1 MGPLDVIVVGGGP
14 AGLTAARVAA
24 EGGARTLVLERAAHP
39 RYKTCGGGLIGTS
52 LAAVAGH
59 VDVPARDRVDHAV
72 FTLDGRRRIVRGSRT
87 GPLITMVRREEFDD
101 ALRKAAVGAGAQV
114 RERATVRAVEEDGDG
129 AAVRL
134 ADGTRLSA
142 RVVVGADGS
151 SGVTARHVGVR
162 YEQVDLGLEVELP
175 VPDEVAAAW
184 RGRLLIDW
192 GPLPGSYAW
201 VFPKGDLLTV
211 GVIAARGLGEATRRY
226 LDDFVARLGLA
237 GIAPA
242 HDSGHLTRCRG
253 EDAPLRRGAVV
264 VAGDAAGLL
273 EPWTREGISFALR
286 SGALAGAAAARAAS
300 AGPGALDG
308 YVEAVGLEL
317 VPEMRAGRRL
327 LAAFNRRPWA
337 FHGALA
343 TPPGFRMFSDFC
355 QGRLRFDEVV
365 GRRPIRAVLAVLGGS
380 PSDGEPP
387 SPDRGTRWAR

>member
-1 MGPLDVIVVGGGP
+1 
-14 AGLTAARVAA
+14 
-24 EGGARTLVLERAAHP
+24 
-39 RYKTCGGGLIGTS
+39 
-52 LAAVAGH
+52 
-59 VDVPARDRVDHAV
+59 
-72 FTLDGRRRIVRGSRT
+72 
-87 GPLITMVRREEFDD
+87 
-101 ALRKAAVGAGAQV
+101 V
-114 RERATVRAVEEDGDG
+114 RERATVRAVERDGDG

-237 GIAPA
+237 GIAPV
-242 HDSGHLTRCRG
+242 HDSGHLTRCRA
-253 EDAPLRRGAVV
+253 EDAPLRRGAVL

-286 SGALAGAAAARAAS
+286 SGALAGAAAARAAT
-300 AGPGALDG
+300 AEPGAAGGELEG
-308 YVEAVGLEL
+308 YVDAVGREL
-317 VPEMRAGRRL
+317 VPQMRAGRRL

-355 QGRLRFDEVV
+355 QGRVGFDEVV
-365 GRRPIRAVLAVLGGS
+365 GRRPIRAILAVLGGS
-380 PSDGEPP
+380 PPDGEPS
-387 SPDRGTRWAR
+387 SPGHGTR